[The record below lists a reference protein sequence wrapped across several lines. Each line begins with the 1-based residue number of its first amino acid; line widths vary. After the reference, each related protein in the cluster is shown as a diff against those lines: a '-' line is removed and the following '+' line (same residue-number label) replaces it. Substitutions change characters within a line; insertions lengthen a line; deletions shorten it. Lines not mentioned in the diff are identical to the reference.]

1 MSYFPQAAPKRPCYV
16 WLDGQNRPMA
26 IVGGVTVTDTGGREN
41 PPPPVCGLNIDGT
54 PLGRG
59 HIMALQLGGPDVA
72 ENIVPQYQQWQQTG
86 AWRQM
91 EVQAA
96 QNAFPNTI
104 FVALLEYGNVGDANA
119 TGLHAT
125 FQSDDPVVY
134 WDDFRIPTRFRIW
147 LLPGGMNPG
156 AQISADILAPGH
168 TEGARAGAAAG
179 LAMTLGTTPMFA
191 DFTVTEMPME
201 DYAFWMQNQA
211 AMAVDESFEM
221 YQHNFEAMSAPP
233 SPHRETEVEYILGR
247 GDEIRQVLENEHG
260 WLAHD
265 LNMYGSNARLL
276 EAIFHERPL
285 KARTNKMVQRR
296 EAEYQ
301 KKLAQWKGGKAPTH
315 GQVQKMKKHN
325 KPY

>member
-16 WLDGQNRPMA
+16 LLDGQNRPTA
-26 IVGGVTVTDTGGREN
+26 VVGGVRVTDTGGREN

-59 HIMALQLGGPDVA
+59 HVMALQLGGPDVA

-96 QNAFPNTI
+96 QNAPLNAV
-104 FVALLEYGNVGDANA
+104 FVALLEYGNTGDANA

-125 FQSDDPVVY
+125 FQNVDPVVY

-147 LLPGGMNPG
+147 LLAGGTNPG
-156 AQISADILAPGH
+156 REIETNILASGKPDGM
-168 TEGARAGAAAG
+168 RSAAAG
-179 LAMTLGTTPMFA
+179 ILGATLGTTPAFA
-191 DFTVTEMPME
+191 DFTVTQMPAE

-211 AMAVDESFEM
+211 AMAVDESFET
-221 YQHNFEAMSAPP
+221 YQHNFEAMPAPP
-233 SPHRETEVEYILGR
+233 SPRRETEVEYILGR
-247 GDEIRQVLENEHG
+247 GDEVRQLLESQHG

-265 LNMYGSNARLL
+265 LNMYASNARLL
-276 EAIFHERPL
+276 EAVFHEKPL
-285 KARTNKMVQRR
+285 KARTKKMVQRR

-301 KKLAQWKGGKAPTH
+301 KKLAGWGGGKAPTH
-315 GQVQKMKKHN
+315 AQVQKMKKHN